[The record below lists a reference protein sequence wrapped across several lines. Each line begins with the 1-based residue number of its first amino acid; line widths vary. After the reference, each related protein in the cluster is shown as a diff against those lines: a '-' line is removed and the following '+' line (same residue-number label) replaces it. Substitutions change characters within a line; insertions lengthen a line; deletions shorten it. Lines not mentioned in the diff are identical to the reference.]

1 MIIEGKNP
9 VREALRSGIT
19 VEKLMVLKGSFDR
32 EISQI
37 IALAK
42 KADVKVIY
50 VEKNVLD
57 KFSQTKR
64 HQGVVMSV
72 TDFSYSSVKEIVA
85 GAKDKGE
92 DLFLIILDGVTDPH
106 NLGSVIR
113 VAECVGAH
121 GVIIPERRSATVN
134 DTVVKVSAGAIA
146 HVKVARVANVNDV
159 IRDLK
164 YDFVKVYAA
173 EADGELIYNADLK
186 GDIALVIGGED
197 TGVHALTK
205 KLCDGIV
212 SLPMHGQVN
221 SLNASVACGAVCYEA
236 VRQRSK

>member
-9 VREALRSGIT
+9 VREALKSGVT

-42 KADVKVIY
+42 KVNVKVIY
-50 VEKNVLD
+50 VEKPVLD
-57 KFSQTKR
+57 KVSVQKR

-72 TDFSYSSVKEIVA
+72 TDFCYSSVKEITDY
-85 GAKDKGE
+85 AKSKGE
-92 DLFLIILDGVTDPH
+92 DLFVIILDGVTDPH

-164 YDFVKVYAA
+164 DDFVKVYAA
-173 EADGELIYNADLK
+173 EADGRLIYDTDMT
-186 GDIALVIGGED
+186 GDVALVIGGED

-205 KLCDGIV
+205 KLCDEIV
-212 SLPMHGQVN
+212 SLPVKGQVN

-236 VRQRSK
+236 LRQRSK